1 MTQESRSPAS
11 QEAVCVSVFRRQWLG
26 IMVIMLALV
35 LWAVVHAW
43 GAYQSQ
49 QGKLAVLKGLLVL
62 GSMAIFLAFWGAL
75 LWLRQ
80 RKISRSTGSHD

>member
-11 QEAVCVSVFRRQWLG
+11 QEAVRVSVFRRQWLG

-62 GSMAIFLAFWGAL
+62 GSMAIFLASWGAL